1 VFRVRLDEQTAPGW
15 YTPALP
21 VLAILITFVLTSL
34 FVVAAGAE
42 PIEAYRYFVIE
53 PLATRFSA
61 LEVLVTATPLLLTGA
76 AVAFAF
82 RAGYYNIGAEGQLL
96 CGAIAAAW
104 VGTLVQDVPMLAA
117 LALMVL
123 SGMAAGALWAL
134 APAIMRVR
142 LGIDEVVTTLLL
154 NPVALLLVTALLN
167 GPWRDPVTGFPESER
182 IAAAAEFPQVVDRS
196 RLHLGFFLALAV
208 IALGWFVT
216 TRTALGLR
224 LRAAGLSPHAA
235 RFAGID
241 VGKMLLLGAL
251 VSGAVA
257 GLAGVSEVAGIQF
270 RLTEGVSPGY
280 GYTGIVVATLG
291 ALAMLGVALAA
302 LFLGIVHIGADTA
315 SRALGV
321 PSQLGLVVQATLL
334 LVTVALLVFRRYRPR
349 RTVAR

>member
-1 VFRVRLDEQTAPGW
+1 MRLRLHEQGAPAW

-21 VLAILITFVLTSL
+21 LLAILVTFLLTSM
-34 FVVAAGAE
+34 FIVAAGAQ
-42 PIEAYRYFVIE
+42 PVEAYRYFVVE

-61 LEVLVTATPLLLTGA
+61 LEVLVTTTPVLLTGA

-104 VGTLVQDVPMLAA
+104 IGTLVDDVPKAVA
-117 LALMVL
+117 LPLMIVG
-123 SGMAAGALWAL
+123 GMTAGALWGL
-134 APAIMRVR
+134 PPSLLRVR
-142 LGIDEVVTTLLL
+142 FGIDEVVTTLLL

-182 IAAAAEFPQVVDRS
+182 IATSAEFPQIVDRS
-196 RLHLGFFLALAV
+196 RLHLGFLLAVVV

-216 TRTALGLR
+216 TRTALGLK
-224 LRAAGLSPHAA
+224 LRAAGLSPRGA
-235 RFAGID
+235 RFSGID
-241 VGKMLLLGAL
+241 VGRMLLVAAL
-251 VSGAVA
+251 VSGAIA
-257 GLAGVSEVAGIQF
+257 GVAGVSEVAGIQF

-291 ALAMLGVALAA
+291 ALAMVGVALAG
-302 LFLGIVHIGADTA
+302 LFLGVISIGADTA
-315 SRALGV
+315 SRALDV

-334 LVTVALLVFRRYRPR
+334 LVTVSLLVFRRYRLKR
-349 RTVAR
+349 VAAR